1 MKTKMTAVAMVAVMI
16 VAAFAVVGMA
26 DNGAAD
32 NETNTSNGQKTIIG
46 SKEKPY
52 ALKINTSTTA
62 KIDYNFKAF
71 STHADRTITPTYT
84 SNDNKVQLTSIDAKG
99 QINSENLDMNGI
111 TASITSIAEKDGSY
125 DVIFT
130 GTTVTSMTECT
141 TINFILTIKDKTADG
156 KELPIQTYTFTAYL
170 IVVDSSKKTIKLS
183 SGPTFIVGKGETFE
197 FKYETA
203 YDFKASVVEI
213 QNTDNGD
220 KYKDIA
226 NSNSYN
232 YYATDLPAG
241 LSMTVDGNIGGK
253 LSSTGVEKNG
263 TFHVFAVSVSGD
275 TVTIEV
281 KYTVA
286 DHTIRDFTVTYDE
299 SNNQYATIRIGE
311 SVILTVKPSGTYEMK
326 NLEVTPSGSV
336 KDLNSTLNADFKSG
350 TISFKCEGT
359 GVNVITI
366 SAEVD
371 GAKIVKT
378 FTVYIVGEIF
388 NTDLDPEVTN

>member
-1 MKTKMTAVAMVAVMI
+1 MT
-16 VAAFAVVGMA
+16 
-26 DNGAAD
+26 
-32 NETNTSNGQKTIIG
+32 
-46 SKEKPY
+46 
-52 ALKINTSTTA
+52 
-62 KIDYNFKAF
+62 
-71 STHADRTITPTYT
+71 
-84 SNDNKVQLTSIDAKG
+84 
-99 QINSENLDMNGI
+99 
-111 TASITSIAEKDGSY
+111 
-125 DVIFT
+125 
-130 GTTVTSMTECT
+130 TECT

-183 SGPTFIVGKGETFE
+183 SGPTSIVGTGKTLG

-220 KYKDIA
+220 EYKDIA

-253 LSSTGVEKNG
+253 LSSTGVEKTG

-281 KYTVA
+281 NYTVA
-286 DHTIRDFTVTYDE
+286 DHTIRDFTVTCDA

-311 SVILTVKPSGTYEMK
+311 SVTLTLKPSGTYEME

-336 KDLNSTLNADFKSG
+336 KDLNSTLSANLKSG

-378 FTVYIVGEIF
+378 FTVYVVGEIF

>member
-1 MKTKMTAVAMVAVMI
+1 MVAVMI
-16 VAAFAVVGMA
+16 IAAFAVVGMA
-26 DNGAAD
+26 DSGAAD
-32 NETNTSNGQKTIIG
+32 NETNISNGQKTIIG
-46 SKEKPY
+46 SEEKPY

-71 STHADRTITPTYT
+71 SKYADRTITPTYT
-84 SNDNKVQLTSIDAKG
+84 PNDNNVQLASIDANG
-99 QINSENLDMNGI
+99 QVDTKNLSMNGI

-125 DVIFT
+125 NVTFT
-130 GTTVTSMTECT
+130 GTTVTSMTKCT

-183 SGPTFIVGKGETFE
+183 SGPTSIVGTGKTLGFE
-197 FKYETA
+197 YETS
-203 YDFKASVVEI
+203 YNFKASVVEI

-220 KYKDIA
+220 EYKDIT

-253 LSSTGVEKNG
+253 LSSTGVEKTG

-281 KYTVA
+281 NYTVV
-286 DHTIRDFTVTYDE
+286 DHTIRDFTVTYGA
-299 SNNQYATIRIGE
+299 SNNQYASIRVGE
-311 SVILTVKPSGTYEMK
+311 SVALTVKPSGPYDMK
-326 NLEVTPSGSV
+326 DLEVTSSGSV
-336 KDLNSTLNADFKSG
+336 VDLKHTLSEDLKTG

-366 SAEVD
+366 SAQVD
-371 GAKIVKT
+371 NVKIVKT
-378 FTVYIVGEIF
+378 FTVYVVGKIV
-388 NTDLDPEVTN
+388 NTDLDPIVTN

>member
-16 VAAFAVVGMA
+16 VAAFAIVGMA
-26 DNGAAD
+26 DSGAAD
-32 NETNTSNGQKTIIG
+32 NETNKSNGQKTIIG
-46 SKEKPY
+46 SEKKPY

-71 STHADRTITPTYT
+71 STHADRTIKPTYT
-84 SNDNKVQLTSIDAKG
+84 PKDKNVQLASIDAKG
-99 QINSENLDMNGI
+99 QIDTKNLDMNGI
-111 TASITSIAEKDGSY
+111 TASIAGKDGSY
-125 DVIFT
+125 NVTFT
-130 GTTVTSMTECT
+130 GTTVTSMTDCT

-170 IVVDSSKKTIKLS
+170 IVVDSSKKTIKLT
-183 SGPTFIVGKGETFE
+183 SGLTSIVGTEKTFE

-213 QNTDNGD
+213 RNTDND
-220 KYKDIA
+220 DEYEDIT
-226 NSNSYN
+226 NSDSYN

-286 DHTIRDFTVTYDE
+286 DHTIRDFTVTYDA

-311 SVILTVKPSGTYEMK
+311 SVSLTVKPSGTYEMK

-336 KDLNSTLNADFKSG
+336 KDLESTLSDDLTSG

>member
-16 VAAFAVVGMA
+16 VAAFAIVGMA
-26 DNGAAD
+26 DSGAAD
-32 NETNTSNGQKTIIG
+32 NETNISNGQKTIIG
-46 SKEKPY
+46 SEEKPY

-84 SNDNKVQLTSIDAKG
+84 SNDNKVQLASIDAKG

-125 DVIFT
+125 NVIFT

-183 SGPTFIVGKGETFE
+183 SGPTFIVGKRETFE

-275 TVTIEV
+275 TVTIDVE
-281 KYTVA
+281 YTVA
-286 DHTIRDFTVTYDE
+286 DHTIRDFTVTYDA

-311 SVILTVKPSGTYEMK
+311 SVSLTVKPSGTYEMK

-336 KDLNSTLNADFKSG
+336 KDLKSTLNADFKSG

>member
-1 MKTKMTAVAMVAVMI
+1 MTAVAMVAVMI

-26 DNGAAD
+26 DSGAAD
-32 NETNTSNGQKTIIG
+32 NETNISNGQKTIIG
-46 SKEKPY
+46 SEEKPY

-84 SNDNKVQLTSIDAKG
+84 PNDNNVQLASIDAKG
-99 QINSENLDMNGI
+99 QVDTKNLSMNGI
-111 TASITSIAEKDGSY
+111 TASITSIANKDGSY
-125 DVIFT
+125 DVTFT

-156 KELPIQTYTFTAYL
+156 KELPKQTYTFTAYL

-183 SGPTFIVGKGETFE
+183 SDSTFIIGTGKSLGL
-197 FKYETA
+197 KYETA
-203 YDFKASVVEI
+203 YEFKASVVEI
-213 QNTDNGD
+213 QNRG
-220 KYKDIA
+220 
-226 NSNSYN
+226 NSNEYIDITNSDSYN

-253 LSSTGVEKNG
+253 LSSTGVKKTG

-275 TVTIEV
+275 TVTIDV
-281 KYTVA
+281 NYTVA
-286 DHTIRDFTVTYDE
+286 DHTVRDFTVTHDA

-311 SVILTVKPSGTYEMK
+311 SVSLTVTPSGTYDMGK
-326 NLEVTPSGSV
+326 LEVTPLGSV
-336 KDLNSTLNADFKSG
+336 KDLNSTLNANLKSG
-350 TISFKCEGT
+350 TITFKCEGT

-378 FTVYIVGEIF
+378 FTVYVVGEIF
-388 NTDLDPEVTN
+388 NTDLDPEVTS